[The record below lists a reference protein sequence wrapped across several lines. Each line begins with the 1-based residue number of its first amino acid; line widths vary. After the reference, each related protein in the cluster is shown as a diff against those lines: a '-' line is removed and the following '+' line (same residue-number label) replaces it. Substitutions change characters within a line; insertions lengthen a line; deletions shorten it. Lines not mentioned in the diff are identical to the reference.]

1 MIFHTVTLNILS
13 IFFILSSS
21 LVYEK
26 SYTLG
31 QIDFTTSLLL
41 LVCKYMNFHTLQN
54 NCQMKLL
61 QN

>member
-13 IFFILSSS
+13 ITFLFYH

-26 SYTLG
+26 SYTLD
-31 QIDFTTSLLL
+31 QIDFITSLLL

-54 NCQMKLL
+54 NCQMKPL